1 MIFTTSI
8 DNQLPPWTVSA
19 GKILIVLMVAGL
31 ALTIGRD
38 IYNMHEEWTACTCR
52 DTCAH
57 GSNVPAPKEIP
68 PMPNT
73 IRIRLV
79 KHAGVDMEEITL
91 ERDDGHDRT
100 AGDRL
105 EDDGPGRKHNRR

>member
-8 DNQLPPWTVSA
+8 DNQLPAWTVYA
-19 GKILIVLMVAGL
+19 GKVLIVLMIAGL
-31 ALTIGRD
+31 LLTIGRD
-38 IYNMHEEWTACTCR
+38 IYNMHIEWTAYTCR
-52 DTCAH
+52 DTCAR

-68 PMPNT
+68 PMPNA
-73 IRIRLV
+73 IRIRMV

-91 ERDDGHDRT
+91 ERDGHDRF

-105 EDDGPGRKHNRR
+105 EDDGPGRKHIRR

>member
-1 MIFTTSI
+1 MIFTMSI

-19 GKILIVLMVAGL
+19 GKVLIILMVAGL

-38 IYNMHEEWTACTCR
+38 IYNMQREWTAYTCR
-52 DTCAH
+52 DTCAR
-57 GSNVPAPKEIP
+57 GSNVQTPKEIT
-68 PMPNT
+68 PMPNA

-91 ERDDGHDRT
+91 ERDGHDRT

-105 EDDGPGRKHNRR
+105 EDNGPGRKHNRR

>member
-1 MIFTTSI
+1 MIIRTSI

-19 GKILIVLMVAGL
+19 GKILIVLMIAGL
-31 ALTIGRD
+31 LLTIGRD
-38 IYNMHEEWTACTCR
+38 IYNMHIEWSTYTCR
-52 DTCAH
+52 DTCAR
-57 GSNVPAPKEIP
+57 GSNVPTMKEIP

-91 ERDDGHDRT
+91 ERDGHDRF

-105 EDDGPGRKHNRR
+105 EDDDPGRDHNGR

>member
-1 MIFTTSI
+1 MTFTTSI

-38 IYNMHEEWTACTCR
+38 IYNMHMEWTACTCR
-52 DTCAH
+52 DSCAR
-57 GSNVPAPKEIP
+57 GSNVPVMSRIP
-68 PMPNT
+68 PMPN
-73 IRIRLV
+73 RIRNRLV
-79 KHAGVDMEEITL
+79 QHAGVDMEEITL
-91 ERDDGHDRT
+91 ERDGHDRF
-100 AGDRL
+100 AGDQL